1 MPLAAFV
8 GYVGL
13 LQDDLSHV
21 DLLQSFVIMNCAKE
35 NKQLFVITGI
45 CLKRGLWPRGA

>member
-21 DLLQSFVIMNCAKE
+21 GLLQWFVIMNCE
-35 NKQLFVITGI
+35 LREGKQTTVRHLGHMS
-45 CLKRGLWPRGA
+45 